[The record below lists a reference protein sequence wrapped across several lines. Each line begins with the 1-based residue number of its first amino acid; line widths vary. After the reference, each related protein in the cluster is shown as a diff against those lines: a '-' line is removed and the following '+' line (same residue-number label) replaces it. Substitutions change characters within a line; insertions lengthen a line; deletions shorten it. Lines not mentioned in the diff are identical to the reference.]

1 MRVWPRGARSS
12 ATLRSST
19 PPKTYLVTT
28 PPTLFPHPP
37 RPTRLRSFCIFVV
50 ALMYAFVAGAIAH
63 RAANGL
69 SSGDWVP
76 LVDRLMMLFL
86 LLVGFSALGMAFSRQ
101 REPRKAMGL
110 VSRPGLLHEFG
121 TGSAVGWGLLL
132 LTIVPSVF
140 FGGLGVTLWSASHQ
154 WFLLILD
161 LLVLAIAALCEEL
174 IFRGYPF
181 QRLTDAI
188 GTTLGSVLI
197 SICFVVVHYQPEMP
211 HAAVFALFL
220 LSLILCI
227 AYLRT
232 RALWLPWGL
241 HFAWNA
247 AMGPLFGLPLSGY
260 SGFANGF
267 SPVVQSSPPGPEWLT
282 GADYG
287 PEGSVI
293 AVLVLCF
300 GLWLI
305 MRVTREYASR
315 YGYPEIIPG
324 GIPVDIDAAARRQ
337 HEAAMGPSE
346 PAPPKLVQIGDLP
359 PAAAPPER
367 PQAQMPPRDE

>member
-1 MRVWPRGARSS
+1 
-12 ATLRSST
+12 
-19 PPKTYLVTT
+19 
-28 PPTLFPHPP
+28 
-37 RPTRLRSFCIFVV
+37 
-50 ALMYAFVAGAIAH
+50 MYAFLAQAIAH

-76 LVDRLMMLFL
+76 LIDRLVMLFL
-86 LLVGFSALGMAFSRQ
+86 LLVGFSALGMGFSRQ
-101 REPRKAMGL
+101 RQPRRAMGL
-110 VSRPGLLHEFG
+110 VTRPGMWHEFG

-140 FGGLGVTLWSASHQ
+140 IGGLGMTLWTGAHQ
-154 WFLLILD
+154 WFLLLLD
-161 LLVLAIAALCEEL
+161 LLVLGIAALCEEL

-181 QRLTDAI
+181 QRLMDSV

-220 LSLILCI
+220 LSVILCI

-260 SGFANGF
+260 SGFGNGF
-267 SPVVQSSPPGPEWLT
+267 SPVVQSSPLGPDALT

-287 PEGSVI
+287 PEGSVV

-315 YGYPEIIPG
+315 YGYAEIIPG

-337 HEAAMGPSE
+337 HEAAMGPAQPS
-346 PAPPKLVQIGDLP
+346 APKLIQIVDLP
-359 PAAAPPER
+359 PAAAPPTQ
-367 PQAQMPPRDE
+367 PGSAQSGTAQPGSAQPGNAQSGSEKPPESE